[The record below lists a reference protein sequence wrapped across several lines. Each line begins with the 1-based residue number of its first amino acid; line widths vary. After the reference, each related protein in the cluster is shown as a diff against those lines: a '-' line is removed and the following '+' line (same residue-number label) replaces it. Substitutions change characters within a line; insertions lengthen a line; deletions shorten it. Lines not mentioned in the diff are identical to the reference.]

1 MGDGSINF
9 SLEHQSLYLSLSYI
23 QFARSF
29 NSVLTGSLLDI
40 HVGILWYYLP
50 FANFNTLLGL
60 LCIRAYSMSDLN
72 IWSSFYVQFI
82 TLI

>member
-1 MGDGSINF
+1 MGDSSVNF
-9 SLEHQSLYLSLSYI
+9 RLQYQSLYLSLSYI
-23 QFARSF
+23 QFARGFDSP
-29 NSVLTGSLLDI
+29 LGSLLDI
-40 HVGILWYYLP
+40 HFRILWYYLP

-60 LCIRAYSMSDLN
+60 LCVKAYSTSDLK